1 MNLIKD
7 FRKFQCEN
15 KLPQDQ
21 SSSQE
26 VSDYCNFQISP
37 TNDILLDYFITVN
50 NLDKKLSRNSITIN
64 KKNKVKG
71 NQNSELTPNG
81 LILLSEGYIN
91 NPMIAYLNKNSL
103 VSKIKSLA
111 DICES
116 YPIHLFCIDE
126 IELYPPSH
134 FK

>member
-21 SSSQE
+21 GSSQE

-50 NLDKKLSRNSITIN
+50 NLDKKLSRNSVSIN
-64 KKNKVKG
+64 KKNKIKRKPKFRTYPKW
-71 NQNSELTPNG
+71 LDTFKRG
-81 LILLSEGYIN
+81 L
-91 NPMIAYLNKNSL
+91 
-103 VSKIKSLA
+103 
-111 DICES
+111 
-116 YPIHLFCIDE
+116 HQ
-126 IELYPPSH
+126 
-134 FK
+134 